1 MRISPAVR
9 TGLAAVWIVAA
20 GLMAGCTTTVNG
32 AAVCSGCGGIEPEF
46 PRPTARPGPPAG
58 AEVLPP
64 NTNGYVYIET
74 RSGATRCQIS
84 ADTVGCES
92 QFTDSPVIDG
102 EYATGVEVS
111 SSGSNR
117 WVVGNLDTHDE
128 PCRSLANASGCAV
141 LSVQYR
147 LAPEHKFP
155 VPLDDCV
162 AALRWAYEHAGELGA
177 DPRRIALGG
186 DSAGGNLAISAAM
199 TAGVALRFLLLAY
212 PCTDLRLGSASVAEN
227 SAGPFLT
234 ESLMRWF
241 VSHYLDGAA
250 DPENPLASPLLA
262 SDDSLA
268 ELPPSL
274 VLTAQFDV
282 LRDEGEAFGHRLA
295 SLGVASTVIRFP
307 GQYHGFF
314 GSPSI
319 LDDALAAHLI
329 AASMLR
335 RHLA

>member
-1 MRISPAVR
+1 MPLHPQSQSVVDAFVALGLPAMDALSPEDAR
-9 TGLAAVWIVAA
+9 E
-20 GLMAGCTTTVNG
+20 LMASRRLPVAERVHEVRDLRAGDTPCRLYRPSDAPDLPLLVYLHG
-32 AAVCSGCGGIEPEF
+32 GGWVCGG
-46 PRPTARPGPPAG
+46 
-58 AEVLPP
+58 V
-64 NTNGYVYIET
+64 
-74 RSGATRCQIS
+74 Q
-84 ADTVGCES
+84 
-92 QFTDSPVIDG
+92 
-102 EYATGVEVS
+102 
-111 SSGSNR
+111 
-117 WVVGNLDTHDE
+117 THDE
-128 PCRSLANASGCAV
+128 PCRYLANLSGCAV
-141 LSVQYR
+141 LSVDYR

-177 DPRRIALGG
+177 DPRRLALGG

>member
-1 MRISPAVR
+1 MPLHPQSQAIVDAFVALGLPAMDSLSPEDARV
-9 TGLAAVWIVAA
+9 
-20 GLMAGCTTTVNG
+20 LMASRRLPVAERVHEVRDLRAGGTPCRLYRPSDAPDLPLLVYLHG
-32 AAVCSGCGGIEPEF
+32 GGWVC
-46 PRPTARPGPPAG
+46 
-58 AEVLPP
+58 
-64 NTNGYVYIET
+64 
-74 RSGATRCQIS
+74 
-84 ADTVGCES
+84 
-92 QFTDSPVIDG
+92 
-102 EYATGVEVS
+102 
-111 SSGSNR
+111 GS
-117 WVVGNLDTHDE
+117 VQTHDE
-128 PCRSLANASGCAV
+128 PCRYLANLSGCAV
-141 LSVQYR
+141 LSVDYR

-162 AALRWAYEHAGELGA
+162 AALRWAHEHAGELGA
-177 DPRRIALGG
+177 DARRIALGG

-199 TAGVALRFLLLAY
+199 SAGVPLRFLLLVY
-212 PCTDLRLGSASVAEN
+212 PCTDLRLGAASVAEN

-250 DPENPLASPLLA
+250 DPANPLASPLLA

-268 ELPPSL
+268 ALPPSL

-295 SLGVASTVIRFP
+295 ALGVASTVIRFP

-314 GSPSI
+314 GSPSL
-319 LDDALAAHLI
+319 LDDAFAAHRF
-329 AASMLR
+329 AADMLR

>member
-1 MRISPAVR
+1 LHPQSQSIVDAFVALGLPAMDALSPEDAR
-9 TGLAAVWIVAA
+9 E
-20 GLMAGCTTTVNG
+20 LMASRRLPVAERVHEVRDLRAGDTPCRLYRPSDAPGLPLLVYLHG
-32 AAVCSGCGGIEPEF
+32 GGWVCGD
-46 PRPTARPGPPAG
+46 
-58 AEVLPP
+58 V
-64 NTNGYVYIET
+64 
-74 RSGATRCQIS
+74 Q
-84 ADTVGCES
+84 
-92 QFTDSPVIDG
+92 
-102 EYATGVEVS
+102 
-111 SSGSNR
+111 
-117 WVVGNLDTHDE
+117 THDE
-128 PCRSLANASGCAV
+128 PCRYLANLSGCAV
-141 LSVQYR
+141 LSVDYR

-162 AALRWAYEHAGELGA
+162 AALRWAHEHAGELGA

-199 TAGVALRFLLLAY
+199 TAGVPLRFLLLAY

-262 SDDSLA
+262 SDESLA

-319 LDDALAAHLI
+319 LDDALSAHLI